1 MFTRHLSQWYP
12 INFNRLQGHIYEKLE
27 KSFARNTAPPE
38 LQAPQ
43 LTFPDLAL
51 QGVPPLDVVGVGRE
65 RAVPAV
71 VLDCMVA
78 CKHLCTGA

>member
-12 INFNRLQGHIYEKLE
+12 INFNRLQGHIYKKQE

-43 LTFPDLAL
+43 LTFPEGERVRD
-51 QGVPPLDVVGVGRE
+51 GR
-65 RAVPAV
+65 RGI
-71 VLDCMVA
+71 LGRFSL
-78 CKHLCTGA
+78 LCGSSLFGGSAAKQEEL

>member
-38 LQAPQ
+38 LKVPR
-43 LTFPDLAL
+43 LTFPGDPKAEAEAL
-51 QGVPPLDVVGVGRE
+51 SAVQEIETLGSPVGTARVV
-65 RAVPAV
+65 
-71 VLDCMVA
+71 
-78 CKHLCTGA
+78 